1 LDAEHFCI
9 LFDFN
14 YWARD
19 RVLAVVMGLTREQYE
34 RPMGFT
40 YGSIRG
46 MLVHCV
52 DTEQA
57 WRSRMEAEL
66 PERLTEASLPTV
78 PLLIHRWQDEE
89 LRMRRYLSRLTP
101 EILAGDLVY
110 PRRDGQEIRL
120 PNLWLTLAHVV
131 NHSTQHR
138 SEAAEALT
146 MMGHSPGDLDLGLYG
161 GELGKR

>member
-1 LDAEHFCI
+1 
-9 LFDFN
+9 
-14 YWARD
+14 
-19 RVLAVVMGLTREQYE
+19 
-34 RPMGFT
+34 
-40 YGSIRG
+40 
-46 MLVHCV
+46 
-52 DTEQA
+52 
-57 WRSRMEAEL
+57 
-66 PERLTEASLPTV
+66 
-78 PLLIHRWQDEE
+78 
-89 LRMRRYLSRLTP
+89 
-101 EILAGDLVY
+101 LVY